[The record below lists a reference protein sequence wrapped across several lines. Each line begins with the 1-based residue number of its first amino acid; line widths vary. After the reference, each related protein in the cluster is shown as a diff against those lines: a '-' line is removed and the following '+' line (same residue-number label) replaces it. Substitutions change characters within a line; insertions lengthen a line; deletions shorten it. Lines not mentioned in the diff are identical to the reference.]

1 MRTKLPPPKPLG
13 VFGANLSQLP
23 DVILAQAL
31 ALNFQLLSLGAS
43 IRDESDWHA
52 VNGSSGIIAF
62 ELAHGKGPERNAH
75 NELCI
80 DRARR
85 EKRPVL
91 DHHAGLADVFAPIL
105 VHGAVVGVLVC
116 GPFATAR
123 PTSADILERWRW
135 ITGRHGHP
143 SDPEFS
149 HFLALSLN
157 VLTLNASQVQSLER
171 WLACYTR
178 VMVGDPDARTLATE
192 ATALGAKLQRACFA
206 ERMWHA
212 ARTMVDDRTSRQ
224 WFSPQLRDDLSRLGL
239 RDVPEHV
246 IVGLL
251 AHAGEEGDPVAA
263 VINRDA
269 FQRACIDLA
278 LSANAICG
286 RVGDHGVLFLVEPQP
301 SAARVEAA
309 LDRLAERAATL
320 ARRRFGLKLHVGVST
335 KTTAGGL
342 GVRYEQALAAAE
354 RALSE
359 GVGRASA
366 AREIGSSGGA
376 SAVRRLRWQ
385 LAATTPAD
393 SKSLSTIFER
403 YIEAIAT
410 HSGYRMESVQ
420 AHLEAGFDQVAR
432 NQLASGALEE
442 KSFLDMC
449 DALDRAARNAVTLRE
464 LFSAYRRAIS
474 DLVDLMEHPV
484 PAARDRSLRRAI
496 TFIHAHFVEPLRLP
510 DVARIAGFAPPY
522 FCELFKRRERMTFEM
537 YVRQLRIQ
545 RAKQLLSTTDLSTE
559 RIAQLSGFALRP
571 YFHRVFKKVVGS
583 TPAQYRKAIG
593 A

>member
-1 MRTKLPPPKPLG
+1 MPTQQPAPKPLG
-13 VFGANLSQLP
+13 DLGANLSQLP
-23 DVILAQAL
+23 DAILPQAL
-31 ALNFQLLSLGAS
+31 ASTFQLLGLGAS
-43 IRDESDWHA
+43 IRDSGNWHA
-52 VNGSSGIIAF
+52 VNGSHGVLAF

-75 NELCI
+75 NDLCT

-85 EKRPVL
+85 EKRSVL
-91 DHHAGLADVFAPIL
+91 GHHAGLADFFVPIL
-105 VHGAVVGVLVC
+105 VDGAVVGTVVC

-123 PTSADILERWRW
+123 PTSTDMLERWRW

-157 VLTLNASQVQSLER
+157 VLTLSASQLQSLER

-178 VMVGDPDARTLATE
+178 LLVGAPNARTLSME
-192 ATALGAKLQRACFA
+192 AAALGAKLQRACFA
-206 ERMWHA
+206 ERMWYA
-212 ARTMVDDRTSRQ
+212 ARTLVDERVSRQ
-224 WFSPQLRDDLSRLGL
+224 WLSPQLRDDLSRLGL
-239 RDVPEHV
+239 RAVPEHV

-251 AHAGEEGDPVAA
+251 AHDAEERDPVAE

-278 LSANAICG
+278 LSENVICG
-286 RVGDHGVLFLVEPQP
+286 RVGDHGVLFLVEPQQ
-301 SAARVEAA
+301 SAARAETA

-320 ARRRFGLKLHVGVST
+320 ARRRFGLRLHLGVSART
-335 KTTAGGL
+335 SASGL
-342 GVRYEQALAAAE
+342 GARYEQALAAAE

-359 GVGRASA
+359 GVGRANA
-366 AREIGSSGGA
+366 PRDIGLSSGA

-385 LAATTPAD
+385 LADLTAAD

-410 HSGYRMESVQ
+410 RSGYRMESAQ

-432 NQLASGALEE
+432 NQLASGALGE
-442 KSFLDMC
+442 KSLLDMC
-449 DALDRAARNAVTLRE
+449 DGLDRAARNAVTLRE

-474 DLVDLMEHPV
+474 DLVDLVEHPV

-510 DVARIAGFAPPY
+510 DVARVAGFAPAY

-545 RAKQLLSTTDLSTE
+545 RAKQLLSTTELSTE

-583 TPAQYRKAIG
+583 TPTQYRKTIG